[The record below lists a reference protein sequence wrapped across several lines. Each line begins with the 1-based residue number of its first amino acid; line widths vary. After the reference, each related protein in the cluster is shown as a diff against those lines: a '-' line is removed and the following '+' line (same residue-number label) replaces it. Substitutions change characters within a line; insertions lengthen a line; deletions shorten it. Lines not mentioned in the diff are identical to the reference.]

1 MNGKAFFK
9 IGAIL
14 FYLVLAA
21 YSCWATTHSLHLLMP
36 TVPTILVW
44 GITIAFFIVASFGTK
59 LIVDALNQNVY
70 QENRKGMLVG
80 GIVLTVLF
88 WLVCSMPTN
97 THTFFYNQK
106 IGDVITQD
114 INVTQGYLKQL
125 AERQVT
131 DSRFT
136 ELEKTVGDL
145 QLAMNNEFNGV
156 PGKSSGRK
164 GNGQFVMESMRE
176 INNELGSNIPIDPR
190 ANVYDIQILNRYNTA
205 ITRELNKVKR
215 NQYQTQDADKAQLIS
230 DDLDV
235 MADTIDIMVDAGS
248 IDEDIIKQTEGV
260 LQRAYAL
267 IKLNA
272 KYVIFESNDEEMYIA
287 PNLVTRTKRLLSVFD
302 VWADFVKG
310 RYAGSGFIFWVI
322 ISILV
327 DLGAFILFDIAFA
340 KRDDY

>member
-1 MNGKAFFK
+1 MNGKALFK
-9 IGAIL
+9 IGTIL

-59 LIVDALNQNVY
+59 LIVDSLNQNVY
-70 QENRKGMLVG
+70 QENRKGMLIG

-131 DSRFT
+131 DPAY
-136 ELEKTVGDL
+136 EDLEEQVNQLHLDL
-145 QLAMNNEFNGV
+145 TNEFNGV
-156 PGKSSGRK
+156 PGKSSGKK
-164 GNGQFVMESMRE
+164 GNGQFVMESMRK
-176 INNELGSNIPIDPR
+176 INGLLGSNIPIDPR
-190 ANVYDIQILNRYNTA
+190 ANVYDVQILNRYNTA

-235 MADTIDIMVDAGS
+235 MADTIDIMVQSGS
-248 IDEDIIKQTEGV
+248 IDEDIIKQTEGI
-260 LQRAYAL
+260 LQTAYAL
-267 IKLNA
+267 IKLNT
-272 KYVIFESNDEEMYIA
+272 KYVVLEQEDVEMYTA
-287 PNLVTRTKRLLSVFD
+287 QNLVTRTKRLLSVFD